1 MCWMSGRAMPCC
13 FCQDSAYCLIDTGPV
28 EAEDALLYDLDVL
41 GVPSLDYLVLTH
53 PHADH
58 TGNARAVLSSRS
70 NPAAAAVAAHGG

>member
-1 MCWMSGRAMPCC
+1 MSGRAMPCC
-13 FCQDSAYCLIDTGPV
+13 FVRTARTAWIDSGPA

-58 TGNARAVLSSRS
+58 TGNARAVLRTL
-70 NPAAAAVAAHGG
+70 PVKTLLLPLWQPTGG

>member
-1 MCWMSGRAMPCC
+1 MSGR
-13 FCQDSAYCLIDTGPV
+13 AYCLIDTGPV

-58 TGNARAVLSSRS
+58 TGNARAVLRTLPV
-70 NPAAAAVAAHGG
+70 NDPAAAAVAAHGG